1 MLRAL
6 ITEKLVRAGLV
17 TIVFGT
23 GPLVVNMIL
32 DPKANPIGL
41 GILAMLSF
49 WPGILMLLVGLVSV
63 IARRVRGTSGTQ

>member
-6 ITEKLVRAGLV
+6 LTEKLVRAGLV

-23 GPLVVNMIL
+23 GPLAVNMIL